1 MNPTSGGPLQKAV
14 EILQNNNSGV
24 ICLAENPTVD
34 AVAAA
39 TSLYLGLTKLGK
51 NVSLVC
57 ATPIQSD
64 LIASDKIQ
72 SAIAT
77 SGDNLVITF
86 PFEDGSIDKV
96 DYYISGN
103 TFNIV
108 VKPGTEHQ
116 KLGPNNVKFSYTGGA
131 VDFII
136 TVDVENL
143 RRLGEIYNENQDMF
157 KGRKIINI
165 DRHLTNSF
173 FGSANIINKIASS
186 TSELALSILKALNC
200 PLDKEMATNLYS
212 GLVAA
217 TKNFSSYSVTP
228 ETFEHAASLLKQG
241 AVKKR
246 APGAPQES
254 PRSMNQVERH
264 VFSRNRPIE
273 EVEKEVMDQ
282 EGMDEDNQEELK
294 PKIFGPSSSGDV
306 SSR

>member
-1 MNPTSGGPLQKAV
+1 MSPLQKAV
-14 EILQNNNSGV
+14 EIVQNNNSGA
-24 ICLAENPTVD
+24 ICLAENPSVD

-64 LIASDKIQ
+64 LTASDKIQ
-72 SAIAT
+72 SSIST

-96 DYYISGN
+96 DYFISGS

-108 VKPGTEHQ
+108 VKPGAEHQ
-116 KLGPNNVKFSYTGGA
+116 KLESDDVKFSYTGGV
-131 VDFII
+131 VDFFI
-136 TVDVENL
+136 TVDVESL

-173 FGSANIINKIASS
+173 FGTTNIINKTSSS
-186 TSELALSILKALNC
+186 TSQLALSILKALNC
-200 PLDKEMATNLYS
+200 PIDKEIATNLYS

-217 TKNFSSYSVTP
+217 TKNFSSYSVTS
-228 ETFEHAASLLKQG
+228 ETFELAASLLKQG

-246 APGAPQES
+246 TPIS
-254 PRSMNQVERH
+254 INQTERH
-264 VFSRNRPIE
+264 VFSRGRPIE
-273 EVEKEVMDQ
+273 EVEKEVIDQ
-282 EGMDEDNQEELK
+282 ESPLEEDEEELK
-294 PKIFGPSSSGDV
+294 PKIFSPSSDGENF
-306 SSR
+306 